1 MGLRSFAIIVS
12 ASHILPAMVRS
23 GCVSDATPI
32 RKCQSAQLPAEVMP
46 AISDLH
52 FEADSLSLQDEKHAN
67 LRNSRTQI
75 EKRISSPAR
84 ECHHHGDRPGKH
96 FRSVDR
102 QHSNAVVFPDDVKL
116 LRWKPPDSASIN
128 PSSGAAKGAR
138 RGEEQPRVARTHPT
152 DVLPPVFQVASGTP
166 VSDVRGRLIHRAPLD
181 DPGHFPIKVGR
192 ACSRSSRPY

>member
-32 RKCQSAQLPAEVMP
+32 RKCQSAQLPSEVMP

-75 EKRISSPAR
+75 EKRVSPPAGSATITTISPENTSAPLT
-84 ECHHHGDRPGKH
+84 
-96 FRSVDR
+96 VN
-102 QHSNAVVFPDDVKL
+102 NAVVFPDDVKL